1 MLTCEEFTA
10 IIREREMTKENQTE
24 QNQALETQT
33 KNLIKAMNEI
43 SDMNGAR
50 HQQVLAATLA
60 AGFFANPNIT
70 QSLKEADIQGV
81 YDSCF
86 KLARL
91 ITE

>member
-1 MLTCEEFTA
+1 
-10 IIREREMTKENQTE
+10 MTKEKQPKE
-24 QNQALETQT
+24 EQALETQT
-33 KNLIKAMNEI
+33 KNLIEAMNEI
-43 SDMNGAR
+43 SNMNGAR
-50 HQQVLAATLA
+50 HQQVLAATFA

-70 QSLKEADIQGV
+70 KSLKEADIEGV

>member
-1 MLTCEEFTA
+1 
-10 IIREREMTKENQTE
+10 MTEGNQKE
-24 QNQALETQT
+24 QNQAMEAQT

-50 HQQVLAATLA
+50 HQQVLAATFA

-70 QSLKEADIQGV
+70 KSLKEADIQGV
-81 YDSCF
+81 YDSCL

>member
-1 MLTCEEFTA
+1 MIEESQL
-10 IIREREMTKENQTE
+10 KEND
-24 QNQALETQT
+24 ALEAQT
-33 KNLIKAMNEI
+33 KKLIKAMNEI

-50 HQQVLAATLA
+50 HQQMLAASFA

-70 QSLKEADIQGV
+70 KSLKEADIQGV
-81 YDSCF
+81 YDSCL

>member
-1 MLTCEEFTA
+1 
-10 IIREREMTKENQTE
+10 MTKAKQPKENKT
-24 QNQALETQT
+24 LETQT

-50 HQQVLAATLA
+50 HQQVLAATFA

-70 QSLKEADIQGV
+70 KSLKEADIEGV
-81 YDSCF
+81 YDSCL

>member
-1 MLTCEEFTA
+1 LNFRLTPQYTGKS
-10 IIREREMTKENQTE
+10 RSGGKTLQRNKTMENDQV
-24 QNQALETQT
+24 
-33 KNLIKAMNEI
+33 KSIIKAMNDI

-70 QSLKEADIQGV
+70 KSLKEADIEGV

>member
-1 MLTCEEFTA
+1 MIDETQP
-10 IIREREMTKENQTE
+10 KDKD
-24 QNQALETQT
+24 ALETQT
-33 KNLIKAMNEI
+33 EKLIDAMNEI
-43 SDMNGAR
+43 SNMNGAR

-70 QSLKEADIQGV
+70 KSLKEADIEGV